1 MVSAHQR
8 SPDQDHVVPF
18 LILLLFIVVP
28 LAEIAILVKVG
39 QYIGWLWT
47 ILIVIFTAFIGTW
60 LLRQQGFGVMSRAM
74 EALASGRMPVEPVIE
89 GMFLLIAGA
98 FLLTPGLLTDAV
110 GFLLLIPSI
119 RMAVAKWTLRKL
131 LQSGSVHVSVF
142 GEQPTAD
149 PETEG
154 VGPREAHKYD
164 GGPIIDGEFERVDER
179 SIRGKRRTKG
189 ADQGR
194 S

>member
-1 MVSAHQR
+1 M
-8 SPDQDHVVPF
+8 PF

-98 FLLTPGLLTDAV
+98 FLLTPGLLTDTV
-110 GFLLLIPSI
+110 GFLLLIPTV
-119 RMAVAKWTLRKL
+119 RMAVAKWTLRKI

-142 GEQPTAD
+142 GEQSTTD

-154 VGPREAHKYD
+154 GAPREAHRYE

-179 SIRGKRRTKG
+179 SIRGKRRQKG

>member
-1 MVSAHQR
+1 LN
-8 SPDQDHVVPF
+8 QDLVVPF

-28 LAEIAILVKVG
+28 LAEIAILIKVG
-39 QYIGWLWT
+39 QHIGWLWT
-47 ILIVIFTAFIGTW
+47 ILIVVFTAFIGTW

-89 GMFLLIAGA
+89 GMCLLLAGA

-110 GFLLLIPSI
+110 GFLLLVPVI
-119 RMAVAKWTLRKL
+119 RMAVAKWTLKKM

-142 GEQPTAD
+142 GEQSAND
-149 PETEG
+149 PEAESG
-154 VGPREAHKYD
+154 AQNEAHRY
-164 GGPIIDGEFERVDER
+164 GEGPIIDGEFERVDEHSDR
-179 SIRGKRRTKG
+179 RGGKRKTKDRG
-189 ADQGR
+189 G